1 MRRIWQAM
9 TGKSWLLSLAA
20 ALAVGGCVATR
31 PAPVEERG
39 ARAAKA
45 PPKPEARPA
54 AAVAPSAPVAEGSYV
69 VKKGDTLY
77 SIALEHGADYRDVAQ
92 WNLLE
97 DPSKIQIGQV
107 LRVSVPEQK
116 LVEVG
121 KARIVGRV
129 EARPLGEPAPKEPA
143 AAPKP
148 EPKAEPKAAPS
159 SAEFVWPIKGKVLAG
174 FAEPRSKGIDIDGKP
189 GDAIVAAAAGRVTY
203 TGTGIPGLG
212 KLVVIRHESGFITVY
227 AHNRDIVVKEQQNVG
242 RGQKIAELGNTDA
255 DRPKL
260 HFQIR
265 KGAAAVDPLRYLPTL

>member
-1 MRRIWQAM
+1 M
-9 TGKSWLLSLAA
+9 TTIHLLLVPVA
-20 ALAVGGCVATR
+20 ALALGGCVASG

-39 ARAAKA
+39 SRAAKA
-45 PPKPEARPA
+45 APKPEPRPA
-54 AAVAPSAPVAEGSYV
+54 AAAAPSAPVPEGSYV

-92 WNLLE
+92 WNRLE
-97 DPSKIQIGQV
+97 DPSRIQIGQV

-121 KARIVGRV
+121 KPRVIGRV

-143 AAPKP
+143 VAPKP
-148 EPKAEPKAAPS
+148 EPKAEPKAPPS
-159 SAEFVWPIKGKVLAG
+159 SAEFIWPIKGKVLTA

-212 KLVVIRHESGFITVY
+212 KLVVIRHETGFITVY
-227 AHNRDIVVKEQQNVG
+227 AHNRDIVVKEQQSVG
-242 RGQKIAELGNTDA
+242 RGQKIAELGNTDS

-265 KGAAAVDPLRYLPTL
+265 KGAAAVDPLRYLPAL